1 MNKDDKYI
9 KKIILYVIISGGI
22 FFILYASTFGWR
34 IFSKQSI
41 SRMNDTK
48 ALEILL
54 QSHVR
59 MLSERIGNRS
69 MFAYEKLEESA
80 TFITDQFKSY
90 GYAVDHQGYDV
101 HNKKA
106 YNIIATHRGD
116 THTNEIVLVGAH
128 YDTCFNPGADDNA
141 SGVAGLLA
149 LAKMISLH
157 KTNRT
162 IQFVA
167 FVNEE
172 PPFFKT
178 KDMGSRVFAKKACND
193 GEDIKAV
200 IILEMIGYYS
210 HALHSQRY
218 PPLLGL
224 LYPNKANFI
233 CMVGNWHSRK
243 LGKQVLTHFK
253 EYTTFPIESYIGPGF
268 VPGVDFSDHWSFWK
282 EGYPAVMITDTAFYR
297 YPHYHQAS
305 DTYEKLDY
313 PSMAHVV
320 SALSNVLIDLAQ

>member
-1 MNKDDKYI
+1 MMEYI
-9 KKIILYVIISGGI
+9 KKIILYVIILGGI
-22 FFILYASTFGWR
+22 IFILYTSTFGWR
-34 IFSKQSI
+34 MFVPRTV

-48 ALEILL
+48 TLETQLK
-54 QSHVR
+54 SHVR
-59 MLSERIGNRS
+59 TLSETIGDRN
-69 MFAYEKLEESA
+69 MFAYEKLEEAA
-80 TFITDQFKSY
+80 TFISDQFKLY
-90 GYAVDHQGYDV
+90 GYAVDHQGYTIR
-101 HNKKA
+101 HQKA
-106 YNIIATHRGD
+106 YNIIATHQGD
-116 THTNEIVLVGAH
+116 AHASEVILVGAH

-149 LAKMISLH
+149 LAKMISSH
-157 KTNRT
+157 NTNRT

-178 KDMGSRVFAKKACND
+178 EEMGSRVFARRARLKGVD
-193 GEDIKAV
+193 YKAV
-200 IILEMIGYYS
+200 IVLEMIGYYS
-210 HALHSQRY
+210 QAFNSQRY

-313 PSMAHVV
+313 QSMTHVV